1 MSIRARLVLCFSF
14 VVLTGFYV
22 LVEWILD
29 DVRPRYLETTEE
41 SLVDTATLL
50 SAVIEEDLKGEKV
63 DTEGLR
69 RIFER
74 VGQTQISA
82 KIYDVVKTRVDLRV
96 YVTDSDGI
104 VIFDSNGGR
113 DEGRDYSQW
122 NDVHRTLRGEYGA
135 RATRVVPD
143 DPSTSILHVAS
154 PLENSGELIGVVTV
168 SKPTRS
174 ANLFIRGAQRKIVI
188 ATSMAGIAIVVLG
201 GLTSVWLTGPIRA
214 LTQYARAIR
223 DGKRVPLPEMGRSDL
238 AVMGSAM
245 EEMQSALENKEYV
258 EHYVQTLTHEL
269 KSPVSAIQGAAELL
283 EEDMPEDRRR
293 QFVSNLQLEADRL
306 TRIIDR
312 MLLLSS
318 LESRKALRDVGPVD
332 LGSLAREVAA
342 SLEPAR
348 AAKQLAF
355 EWDSS
360 SVPPVLGERF
370 LLRHAIANLLQNAVD
385 FTPPGGRI
393 YVSLSKDDRQ
403 AMLRVRDTG
412 PGIPDFAQER
422 VFERFYSLPRPD
434 TGQKS
439 SGLGLPFVKEVGDL
453 HGGSASF
460 SPGPGGG
467 AEFTLRIPLKST
479 QA

>member
-223 DGKRVPLPEMGRSDL
+223 DGKRVPLPEVGRSDL

-393 YVSLSKDDRQ
+393 YVSLSTDDKQ

-467 AEFTLRIPLKST
+467 AEFILRIPLKST

>member
-122 NDVHRTLRGEYGA
+122 NDVHRTLRGQYGA

-174 ANLFIRGAQRKIVI
+174 ANLFIRGAQKKIVI

-318 LESRKALRDVGPVD
+318 LESRKALRDVEPVD

>member
-122 NDVHRTLRGEYGA
+122 NDVHRTLRGQYGA

-174 ANLFIRGAQRKIVI
+174 ANLFIRGAQK
-188 ATSMAGIAIVVLG
+188 
-201 GLTSVWLTGPIRA
+201 
-214 LTQYARAIR
+214 
-223 DGKRVPLPEMGRSDL
+223 
-238 AVMGSAM
+238 
-245 EEMQSALENKEYV
+245 
-258 EHYVQTLTHEL
+258 
-269 KSPVSAIQGAAELL
+269 KS
-283 EEDMPEDRRR
+283 
-293 QFVSNLQLEADRL
+293 
-306 TRIIDR
+306 
-312 MLLLSS
+312 
-318 LESRKALRDVGPVD
+318 
-332 LGSLAREVAA
+332 
-342 SLEPAR
+342 
-348 AAKQLAF
+348 
-355 EWDSS
+355 
-360 SVPPVLGERF
+360 
-370 LLRHAIANLLQNAVD
+370 
-385 FTPPGGRI
+385 
-393 YVSLSKDDRQ
+393 
-403 AMLRVRDTG
+403 
-412 PGIPDFAQER
+412 
-422 VFERFYSLPRPD
+422 
-434 TGQKS
+434 
-439 SGLGLPFVKEVGDL
+439 
-453 HGGSASF
+453 
-460 SPGPGGG
+460 
-467 AEFTLRIPLKST
+467 
-479 QA
+479 

>member
-1 MSIRARLVLCFSF
+1 
-14 VVLTGFYV
+14 
-22 LVEWILD
+22 
-29 DVRPRYLETTEE
+29 
-41 SLVDTATLL
+41 
-50 SAVIEEDLKGEKV
+50 
-63 DTEGLR
+63 
-69 RIFER
+69 
-74 VGQTQISA
+74 
-82 KIYDVVKTRVDLRV
+82 
-96 YVTDSDGI
+96 
-104 VIFDSNGGR
+104 
-113 DEGRDYSQW
+113 
-122 NDVHRTLRGEYGA
+122 
-135 RATRVVPD
+135 
-143 DPSTSILHVAS
+143 
-154 PLENSGELIGVVTV
+154 
-168 SKPTRS
+168 
-174 ANLFIRGAQRKIVI
+174 
-188 ATSMAGIAIVVLG
+188 MAGIAIVVLG

-318 LESRKALRDVGPVD
+318 LESRKALRDVEPVD

-439 SGLGLPFVKEVGDL
+439 SGLGLPFVKEVGNL